1 MYHDDILK
9 TRDMYYLY
17 ENWTHDYVGI
27 HKANCKLCNH
37 GKGMHGKSSV
47 RNGIWIGPFRD
58 QKEAEFVA
66 SKLKRK
72 KVSKC
77 SRCL

>member
-1 MYHDDILK
+1 MN
-9 TRDMYYLY
+9 YYLY

-27 HKANCKLCNH
+27 HRSTCTLCNH
-37 GKGMHGKSSV
+37 GKGLRKNSTV
-47 RNGIWIGPFRD
+47 KNGIWIGPFKD

-72 KVSKC
+72 IAPKC